1 VSPSLLA
8 SHVLYWQFTLFADAP
23 RILQQFQVANH
34 ANGELIPKLQ
44 SIALAIDSNWGS
56 NYSCLYRFRVLGGDE
71 PSEDII
77 EAGIADDFDEEY
89 NVDSEN
95 VNSTID
101 AAHET
106 TENVEVTVESE
117 DLHAKPDSSLREG
130 IASKD
135 ASDTN
140 VAAERVNNGKNE
152 VEASKSTL
160 PNIGVGD
167 STNDS
172 KDISQE
178 ETSFSEHVLD
188 SEDDSHAQPEPED
201 SHGANVADDGKQMAN
216 DVDHDTNEDN
226 VEANDNE
233 DNVDDEEVHN
243 WDNHADGDSGHDDN
257 ASGDHADDSRE
268 QDSEDDSRDGRYD
281 SGDDSSDA
289 EDDGGGDDS
298 GDDEH
303 ASGDEEGEEY
313 VHDEH

>member
-1 VSPSLLA
+1 
-8 SHVLYWQFTLFADAP
+8 
-23 RILQQFQVANH
+23 
-34 ANGELIPKLQ
+34 
-44 SIALAIDSNWGS
+44 
-56 NYSCLYRFRVLGGDE
+56 VLGGDE

-243 WDNHADGDSGHDDN
+243 WDNHADGDSGDDDN

-268 QDSEDDSRDGRYD
+268 HDSEDDSRDGRYD